1 MTRNSPRLSDEY
13 TRTRQQQQQHHHHQQ
28 QQQQQHSRPSSQHS
42 HHLHS
47 PHTHSPSQYLAH
59 SGTHSPHPPTTRH
72 SQRTSHKSSK
82 SSLSSQ
88 NPLGSSPLKM
98 VTSTASSR
106 PPSEDAQYYY
116 LPDVDVD
123 LSDGQRGGLAWM
135 EPIVIDDEDLM
146 FGGKSLSAWY
156 EEERQSVNYPIEEEQ
171 EERRG
176 RQRIRQQ
183 HHHHHHQ
190 HHEHHHHHHPHHHM
204 SGAKNAPNTNDQ
216 KRH

>member
-1 MTRNSPRLSDEY
+1 MTRSSPRLSDDY
-13 TRTRQQQQQHHHHQQ
+13 TRTRQQH

-47 PHTHSPSQYLAH
+47 PHTHSSSHHLTH
-59 SGTHSPHPPTTRH
+59 SRTHSPHPPTARH

-123 LSDGQRGGLAWM
+123 LSDGQHGGHGGHAWM

-156 EEERQSVNYPIEEEQ
+156 EEERQSLSYPIEEEQ
-171 EERRG
+171 EEHRG

-183 HHHHHHQ
+183 HHQHHHQ
-190 HHEHHHHHHPHHHM
+190 HHEHHHHHHPHHHL
-204 SGAKNAPNTNDQ
+204 SSNTKNAPSTNDQ

>member
-1 MTRNSPRLSDEY
+1 MTRNSPRLSDDY
-13 TRTRQQQQQHHHHQQ
+13 TRTRQQHQH
-28 QQQQQHSRPSSQHS
+28 QQQHSRPSSQHS
-42 HHLHS
+42 HHLPS
-47 PHTHSPSQYLAH
+47 PHTYSSSHQSAQST
-59 SGTHSPHPPTTRH
+59 THSPHPPTARH
-72 SQRTSHKSSK
+72 SHRTSQKSSK

-88 NPLGSSPLKM
+88 NHLGSSPLKM
-98 VTSTASSR
+98 VSSTASSR

-116 LPDVDVD
+116 LPEVDVNS
-123 LSDGQRGGLAWM
+123 SDGQHGGYGHAWM

-156 EEERQSVNYPIEEEQ
+156 EEERQSLNYPIEEEQ

-183 HHHHHHQ
+183 HHYHHHHQ
-190 HHEHHHHHHPHHHM
+190 HHEHHHHHHPHHHLS
-204 SGAKNAPNTNDQ
+204 SGTKNAPSTNDQ